1 MFKSLR
7 LRLMVWQLLLLA
19 LVVAGFGTA
28 VYLQTRQNI
37 FSEMD
42 AELLG
47 AARVIEGTIRA
58 YVFSDGERDANAQN
72 EFRRPPHRHGRP
84 DRSVEGPALHAEDIP
99 AHKLQLPREMM
110 DRRRAPG
117 SREDHRPYF
126 AVFDQQGQPIQYSPY
141 IDPQSPTRP
150 RREYDFR
157 LVGRHREVVLKGP
170 GRTTIIVG
178 SDAHRQNHQLRG
190 LILVLAA
197 TGTSVLLIGSLGAW
211 WLTGRAIGPIKK
223 LSETADSITAT
234 NLKDRI
240 DVDGLDTEFRDVSHT
255 INSMVDRLATAIEQ
269 QRQFTADASH
279 ELRTPIAIL
288 NMHSELALSQQRSES
303 QYRNALETCLRAGER
318 MHKLTE
324 DLLTLARS
332 DSDQMML
339 ELVRRDLLS
348 IVNESVAFFDVFSR
362 NKNVKIN
369 VEGDHVMCIGDANR
383 IRQLIDNL
391 VKNAIVHNEDGGWVS
406 IAVLKSGEHAIVR
419 IANPGPAIPA
429 IDLPRLFDRF
439 YTVEFSRHRQND
451 SSGGSGL
458 GLAICKSIAD
468 AHHATLTVSSD
479 ATHGTVFEF
488 SIPAS

>member
-1 MFKSLR
+1 
-7 LRLMVWQLLLLA
+7 MVWQLLLLA
-19 LVVAGFGTA
+19 LVATGFGTA
-28 VYLQTRQNI
+28 VYFQTRQNI
-37 FSEMD
+37 FSDLD

-58 YVFSDGERDANAQN
+58 YELPAGANDANAQS
-72 EFRRPPHRHGRP
+72 ESRRPHRRHGRP
-84 DRSVEGPALHAEDIP
+84 VRPVEGPALHAEDIP
-99 AHKLQLPREMM
+99 ANKLQLPREMM
-110 DRRRAPG
+110 DRRRGPEP
-117 SREDHRPYF
+117 SKDHRPYF
-126 AVFDQQGQPIQYSPY
+126 AVFDQQGEAIQYSPY
-141 IDPQSPTRP
+141 IEPQAPTRP

-157 LVGRHREVVLKGP
+157 LVGGNREVILKGP
-170 GRTTIIVG
+170 GRTTIVVG

-240 DVDGLDTEFRDVSHT
+240 VVDGLDTEFRDVSHT
-255 INSMVDRLATAIEQ
+255 INSMVDRLARAIEQ

-288 NMHSELALSQQRSES
+288 SMHSELALSQQRSEA

-318 MHKLTE
+318 MNKLTE

-332 DSDQMML
+332 DSGQMQL
-339 ELVRRDLLS
+339 ELVRLDLLS
-348 IVNESVAFFDVFSR
+348 IINESVAFFDVCSR
-362 NKNVKIN
+362 NKHVKIS
-369 VEGDHVMCIGDANR
+369 VEGDHVMCLGDASR

-406 IAVLKSGEHAIVR
+406 IAVLKAGEHAIVR
-419 IANPGPAIPA
+419 IANPGPVIPA
-429 IDLPRLFDRF
+429 IDMPRLFDRF
-439 YTVEFSRHRQND
+439 YRVEYSRHRHSD

-468 AHHATLTVSSD
+468 AHNATLTVTSD
-479 ATHGTVFEF
+479 ATQGTIFEF
-488 SIPAS
+488 RIVES